1 MAPGLRTCMLSR
13 PGWNGVGRTLA
24 SLLGAVLPWGCVLL
38 CSCASTPSAAAPA
51 EPEGELLEPSTAV
64 LPRAPETLRAD
75 VAVSG
80 VHLGKVVS
88 SWCPSAEGGRLAT
101 EMKPSSLVKVLM
113 QASGSAR
120 TELDLPGG
128 APSASEY
135 DLREGDV
142 VRSYQVSY
150 REGRYD
156 YRYDRDG
163 VPQMAGLESVPE
175 QARAHDMQSALMALR
190 AWRPRLD
197 ASAHFYVVLGRRLW
211 RADVHFAG
219 PEVIKVDGVPQL
231 TSRVDGTAQRLWEA
245 PGAPGPRTFSIWF
258 GEQGERAPVRLTAD
272 GKYGPVTM
280 TLTGRGSALEACGST
295 PDASAAL
302 APR

>member
-1 MAPGLRTCMLSR
+1 MALRSR
-13 PGWNGVGRTLA
+13 NRTLTVPGWTGVGRALL
-24 SLLGAVLPWGCVLL
+24 LLGFGLL
-38 CSCASTPSAAAPA
+38 SGCASTPAAAVPG
-51 EPEGELLEPSTAV
+51 EPEGALLAPSTEA
-64 LPRAPETLRAD
+64 LPKAPESLRAD

-80 VHLGKVVS
+80 VHLGRIES
-88 SWCPSAEGGRLAT
+88 TWCPRTGGGQLAT
-101 EMKPSSLVKVLM
+101 EMKPSSLVKALM
-113 QASGSAR
+113 QAGGRAR
-120 TELDLPGG
+120 TELDLPEG

-150 REGRYD
+150 REGRFD
-156 YRYDRDG
+156 FRYDRQG
-163 VPQMAGLESVPE
+163 VLQLEGLEDVPE
-175 QARAHDMQSALMALR
+175 QARAHDMQSALMVLR
-190 AWRPRLD
+190 AWRPRLSE
-197 ASAHFYVVLGRRLW
+197 SAHFYVVLGRRLW
-211 RADVHFAG
+211 RADVRSAG

-231 TSRVDGTAQRLWEA
+231 TTRIDGTARRLWDA

-280 TLTGRGSALEACGST
+280 TLTGRGSALDACRA
-295 PDASAAL
+295 ASERTAAL